1 MTKMKKRHI
10 TLTAALLLLGML
22 VTSCT
27 PAVNTPEATTTGN
40 NPDSDTP
47 TGEPTGQPTD
57 ESTGGDPDEPAA
69 PKSLRIL
76 AIGNSFSTDCMQ
88 YLYNIMKSGG
98 VENVVLGNLYYG
110 GCSLAQHLDFAK
122 NSKPN
127 YTYYKNTTGS
137 WNKTDN
143 YVLADALKDEEWD
156 YITFQQTSKTC
167 GLESSYG
174 ETLTS
179 LVDFVEERA
188 PKSAKFLW
196 NMTWAYQQ
204 DSTHKSFP
212 NYDKSQQKMYDM
224 ILDCVEKCIKPEK
237 RFVGIIPCMTSIQ
250 NARTSFLGDTLTRD
264 GYHLD
269 YYIGRYIAGLTW
281 FSAIT
286 GISPEKV
293 SYNPSEAMISP
304 DMLAVAREAVAAAIK
319 TPGAVTESKIKEGK
333 RGEGKPADDPTIT
346 LDPADFFEADSRV
359 AEKNG
364 VDLTKYTL
372 LKWEYLENTYWN
384 CTSKAGTTT
393 PGESAGTYHQNV
405 CTKKKFSITELPA
418 GSIIICDNGWQ
429 YRLEIYTSEDA
440 KYTGKRPTMN
450 TSEYY
455 VITEEFL
462 NGCKYIAWNV
472 SSNPKSDI
480 SAIYAQAACHVRV
493 YVPKQ

>member
-1 MTKMKKRHI
+1 MKKHRI
-10 TLTAALLLLGML
+10 TLTVALLLLGLL
-22 VTSCT
+22 VTSCG
-27 PAVNTPEATTTGN
+27 PAQVPSDGTGTTTGN
-40 NPDSDTP
+40 VPGGDTP
-47 TGEPTGQPTD
+47 TGENTD
-57 ESTGGDPDEPAA
+57 GTTAESDAPVTPAA
-69 PKSLRIL
+69 PKSLKIL

-88 YLYNIMKSGG
+88 YLYDIMKSGG

-110 GCSLAQHLDFAK
+110 GCSLAQHLDFATG
-122 NSKPN
+122 NKPS
-127 YTYYKNTTGS
+127 YTYYKNTSGS
-137 WNKTDN
+137 WNQTAN
-143 YVLADALKDEEWD
+143 YILADALKDEEWD

-174 ETLTS
+174 ATLTS

-212 NYDKSQQKMYDM
+212 NYDNSQQKMYDM
-224 ILDCVEKCIKPEK
+224 ILNCVEKCIKPEK

-286 GISPEKV
+286 GLSPDAV
-293 SYNPSEAMISP
+293 SYNPSESMISP
-304 DMLAVAREAVAAAIK
+304 DMVAVAREAVAAAIK
-319 TPGAVTESKIKEGK
+319 TPGAVTESAIKEGK
-333 RGEGKPADDPTIT
+333 KGDGKPTDDPSIT
-346 LDPADFFEADSRV
+346 LNPADFFEADSKV

-364 VDLTKYTL
+364 TDLSKYTL
-372 LKWEYLENTYWN
+372 LEWEYIENAYWN
-384 CTSKAGTTT
+384 CTSKAGITQ
-393 PGESAGTYHQNV
+393 PKESAGTYHQNV
-405 CTKKKFSITELPA
+405 CTKKKFSIADLPA
-418 GSIIICDNGWQ
+418 GSIIICDKGWQ
-429 YRLEIYTSEDA
+429 YRLEIYNSEDA
-440 KYTGKRPTMN
+440 AYTGTRPAMN
-450 TSEYY
+450 SSEYY

-493 YVPKQ
+493 YVPNK